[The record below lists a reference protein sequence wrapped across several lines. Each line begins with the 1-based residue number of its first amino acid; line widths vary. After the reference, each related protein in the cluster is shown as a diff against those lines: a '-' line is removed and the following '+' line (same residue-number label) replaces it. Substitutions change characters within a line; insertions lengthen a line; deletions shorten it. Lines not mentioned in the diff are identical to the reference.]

1 MLAIRIA
8 TFSVLT
14 HFSFRRATDG
24 RSERVRMHGFDDAR
38 ALRRDAMKVTSVI
51 LHDLQV
57 RARGRFSVVTTLEF
71 LEHHFAKM
79 SHKKLLVTSTKPQ
92 LHNQYNE

>member
-1 MLAIRIA
+1 
-8 TFSVLT
+8 
-14 HFSFRRATDG
+14 
-24 RSERVRMHGFDDAR
+24 MHGFDDAR

-79 SHKKLLVTSTKPQ
+79 GHKDLLVTPTIAP
-92 LHNQYNE
+92 LHNQYTEPSTRSVCRKA